1 MAQNLVIKKK
11 DFIETPEEYVNRIK
25 ERKISFNNIPKKIRT
40 YEMCIE
46 AVKISPYNLKDV
58 PEELIT
64 EELCLIAI
72 ENNYIAMRYVPKK
85 IKNKRFCLKAITINE
100 ECIRF
105 FPSEYIDDKMAMNL
119 ITKDGKNIRYIDEK
133 KKTKE
138 LCLKAF
144 ENNPSC
150 IEYLPTKYVNDE
162 MFTEAV
168 KFDCNILDIVPERL
182 KTKELIINTL
192 KTAIK
197 FTEDEKLVRTRTIGE
212 AIPIQFESDKEII
225 YLERKCGIR
234 KFVQKKYDKDKNN
247 FYVKESFSYKE
258 DLIEEEFDTFDSFYE
273 YINYNLINADLFDYD
288 FKGIDVRKIDYE
300 NAFINSDVLIENNLY
315 DPSLYERLILN
326 NKEHLIIPYENNDVE
341 NTETS
346 SYDYG
351 LSLIESSN
359 NNRRIYYV
367 SDLHLYHKI
376 EKNFPNHASK
386 IEIAQFINKLID
398 NLIADADLYNCLF
411 IGGDTSSCFEITKIF
426 FKILRKKWK
435 GTIITILGNH
445 EIWNINN
452 EISENGLDDIILK
465 YREFFKELEDVILL
479 HNELLFFHEEGIKI
493 LTEKEIQNSND
504 LYLKELSN
512 RSRLIIL
519 GGLGFSGLNEKY
531 NADCGLYR
539 NTIINVEEDLI
550 ETNKFNKIY
559 EHVKES
565 LKNTKLI
572 VFTHTQKEDW
582 NNDDYI
588 ENWIYVNGHTHQN
601 NLILDENKTVYSDNQ
616 IGYYKN
622 KIGLKFFELSKN
634 FDYFQYLGNGI
645 YEISRDDYF
654 TFNRGI
660 GLSMDFNKIDGKL
673 IMLKKNGIYCFLY
686 KNSKDKLYILN
697 GGAVRVLENQ
707 DVNYYYNT
715 MDILSMAINKAMENY
730 NNALKDISKYI
741 KSIGGSGRIHGCI
754 IDIDWFNHIYLNP
767 YDGKV
772 SYYYATSI
780 VDKYVYNSLKNL
792 LTHHNE
798 KLLEVYE
805 NKKSS
810 EKEMNI
816 ILSNNQIRNI
826 AITEFVPDTFMYSP
840 SRQMLT
846 IQYLTEL
853 NVIRFWNDEII
864 DKLKDNLDINKLDY
878 KEK

>member
-11 DFIETPEEYVNRIK
+11 EFIETPEEYVKRIK
-25 ERKISFNNIPKKIRT
+25 ERKISFYNIPKKIRT

-72 ENNYIAMRYVPKK
+72 EHDFIAMRYVPKK

-105 FPSEYIDDKMAMNL
+105 LPSEYIDDKMTMNL
-119 ITKDGKNIRYIDEK
+119 IMKDGKNIRYIDEK

-150 IEYLPTKYVNDE
+150 IEYLPAKYVKDE

-192 KTAIK
+192 QTAIK
-197 FTEDEKLVRTRTIGE
+197 FTEAEKLVRTRTIGE
-212 AIPIQFESDKEII
+212 AIPIKFESDKEII
-225 YLERKCGIR
+225 DLERKCGIR
-234 KFVQKKYDKDKNN
+234 KFVQKKYDKDKNK

-288 FKGIDVRKIDYE
+288 FKGIAVRKIDYE

-315 DPSLYERLILN
+315 DPSVYESLILN
-326 NKEHLIIPYENNDVE
+326 NKEHLIIPYENDDVE
-341 NTETS
+341 NTEKS

-351 LSLIESSN
+351 LSLIGTSN
-359 NNRRIYYV
+359 NNRRIYYI

-376 EKNFPNHASK
+376 EKRFPNHASK
-386 IEIAQFINKLID
+386 IEIIQFINKLID
-398 NLIADADLYNCLF
+398 NLIANADLYNCLF

-426 FKILRKKWK
+426 FKLLRKKWK

-465 YREFFKELEDVILL
+465 YREFFNELEDVILL
-479 HNELLFFHEEGIKI
+479 HNELLFFHEEGLKI
-493 LTEKEIQNSND
+493 LNEKEIQNSSD

-512 RSRLIIL
+512 RSRFIIL

-531 NADCGLYR
+531 NANCGLYR
-539 NTIINVEEDLI
+539 NTISNVEYDLI
-550 ETNKFNKIY
+550 ETNKFNNIY
-559 EHVKES
+559 EHMKKS
-565 LKNTKLI
+565 LENTKLI

-582 NNDDYI
+582 NSDDYI
-588 ENWIYVNGHTHQN
+588 KNWIYVNGHTHQN
-601 NLILDENKTVYSDNQ
+601 NFIIDENRTVYSDNQ

-622 KIGLKFFELSKN
+622 NIGLKFFELSKN
-634 FDYFQYLGNGI
+634 FDYFQYLENGI

-686 KNSKDKLYILN
+686 KNAKDKLYILN

-715 MDILSMAINKAMENY
+715 MDILSMAINTAMENY

-767 YDGKV
+767 YDGKI

-780 VDKYVYNSLKNL
+780 VDKYVYNSLKSL

-798 KLLEVYE
+798 KLLEAYE

-816 ILSNNQIRNI
+816 MLSNNQIKNI
-826 AITEFVPDTFMYSP
+826 ATTEFVPDTFMYSP

-853 NVIRFWNDEII
+853 KVIRFWNDEII
-864 DKLKDNLDINKLDY
+864 DKLKDNIEVNKLDY
-878 KEK
+878 KD

>member
-1 MAQNLVIKKK
+1 
-11 DFIETPEEYVNRIK
+11 
-25 ERKISFNNIPKKIRT
+25 
-40 YEMCIE
+40 MCIE

>member
-1 MAQNLVIKKK
+1 MAQNLLIKKK
-11 DFIETPEEYVNRIK
+11 EFIETPGEYVKRIK
-25 ERKISFNNIPKKIRT
+25 ERKISFYNIPKKIRT

-72 ENNYIAMRYVPKK
+72 EYNSIAMRYVPKK

-119 ITKDGKNIRYIDEK
+119 IMKDGKNIRYIDEK

-150 IEYLPTKYVNDE
+150 IEYLPTKYVKDE

-182 KTKELIINTL
+182 KTKELIINIL
-192 KTAIK
+192 QTAIK
-197 FTEDEKLVRTRTIGE
+197 FTEAEKLVRTRTIGE
-212 AIPIQFESDKEII
+212 AIPIKFESDKEII
-225 YLERKCGIR
+225 DLERKCGIR
-234 KFVQKKYDKDKNN
+234 KFVQKKYDKDKNK

-288 FKGIDVRKIDYE
+288 FKGIAVSEIDYE

-315 DPSLYERLILN
+315 DPSVYESLILN
-326 NKEHLIIPYENNDVE
+326 NKEHLIIPYENDDVE
-341 NTETS
+341 NAETS

-351 LSLIESSN
+351 LSLIGTSN
-359 NNRRIYYV
+359 NNLRIYYI

-376 EKNFPNHASK
+376 EKRFPNHASK
-386 IEIAQFINKLID
+386 IEIIQFINKLID

-426 FKILRKKWK
+426 FKLLRKKWK

-465 YREFFKELEDVILL
+465 YREFFNELEDVILL
-479 HNELLFFHEEGIKI
+479 HNELLFFHEEGLKI
-493 LTEKEIQNSND
+493 LNEKEILNSSD
-504 LYLKELSN
+504 EYLRELSN
-512 RSRLIIL
+512 RSRLMIL
-519 GGLGFSGLNEKY
+519 GGIGFSGLNEKY
-531 NADCGLYR
+531 NANCGLYR
-539 NTIINVEEDLI
+539 NTISNVEDDLI
-550 ETNKFNKIY
+550 ETNKFNNIY
-559 EHVKES
+559 EHVKKS

-588 ENWIYVNGHTHQN
+588 KNWIYVNGHTHQN
-601 NLILDENKTVYSDNQ
+601 YFIIDEKKTVYSDNQ
-616 IGYYKN
+616 IGYYN
-622 KIGLKFFELSKN
+622 NQIGLKFFELSKN
-634 FDYFQYLGNGI
+634 FDYFQYLENGI

-697 GGAVRVLENQ
+697 GGAVRILENQ

-741 KSIGGSGRIHGCI
+741 ESIGGSGRIHGCI

-767 YDGKV
+767 YDGKI

-780 VDKYVYNSLKNL
+780 VDKYVYNSLKSL

-798 KLLEVYE
+798 MLLEVYE

-816 ILSNNQIRNI
+816 MLSNNQIRNI

-864 DKLKDNLDINKLDY
+864 DKLKDNFKINKLDY

>member
-1 MAQNLVIKKK
+1 
-11 DFIETPEEYVNRIK
+11 
-25 ERKISFNNIPKKIRT
+25 
-40 YEMCIE
+40 
-46 AVKISPYNLKDV
+46 
-58 PEELIT
+58 
-64 EELCLIAI
+64 
-72 ENNYIAMRYVPKK
+72 
-85 IKNKRFCLKAITINE
+85 
-100 ECIRF
+100 
-105 FPSEYIDDKMAMNL
+105 
-119 ITKDGKNIRYIDEK
+119 
-133 KKTKE
+133 
-138 LCLKAF
+138 
-144 ENNPSC
+144 
-150 IEYLPTKYVNDE
+150 

-426 FKILRKKWK
+426 FKMLRKKWK